1 LGKGPS
7 SDVLTALD
15 KTIDEG
21 WADKDNL
28 LITGSYAG
36 YLTAWIISHDN
47 RFKAACAQRG
57 VYDLNTFLE
66 GNAWRL
72 VPNYWRLPMG
82 TKIKEIARESPLTY
96 VENIKT
102 PSLFFTEAMIAVQD
116 SFKVKCFSKP

>member
-7 SDVLTALD
+7 RCSDCFRQ
-15 KTIDEG
+15 TIDEG

-28 LITGSYAG
+28 LITGGSYAG

-57 VYDLNTFLE
+57 VYDLNTFGE

-72 VPNYWRLPMG
+72 VP
-82 TKIKEIARESPLTY
+82 
-96 VENIKT
+96 
-102 PSLFFTEAMIAVQD
+102 LF
-116 SFKVKCFSKP
+116 

>member
-1 LGKGPS
+1 MSTNIFVVKAMVSCIAILADQGLRLRFFKSINDWKGPS

-28 LITGSYAG
+28 LITGGSYAG

-66 GNAWRL
+66 
-72 VPNYWRLPMG
+72 
-82 TKIKEIARESPLTY
+82 KE
-96 VENIKT
+96 
-102 PSLFFTEAMIAVQD
+102 MHGD
-116 SFKVKCFSKP
+116 